1 MKPRLMALVATALVT
16 ALLAGCAGQVPQPGP
31 QPPSAA
37 PLVRTIEPLPSS
49 ATDEAAPD
57 CPASGLA
64 LSLGAADAA
73 MGLRAMPIFMVN
85 CADRPYPVFGY
96 PELSLLG
103 EEQEALEVEVLAG
116 VSAVALIEQ
125 LADDPQPVTLAPG
138 ARAAAVLVWRNTV
151 ADVTPPVLGT
161 YLRVVPVPGTA
172 AQVLLPDGGVDVGTT
187 GRVAVSPWAAAR

>member
-1 MKPRLMALVATALVT
+1 MALVATALVT